1 MQDELTPFRG
11 GESEALKRLRGAMD
25 EKVCYCALL
34 PEFLPN
40 GTSIMRLVFLFF
52 LYFFIKNSTHW
63 VDLA

>member
-40 GTSIMRLVFLFF
+40 GTSRMCLVFLFY
-52 LYFFIKNSTHW
+52 LLFFQ
-63 VDLA
+63 